1 MYLRTNL
8 KDCSDQEIE
17 QVKNEITNSADAY
30 YALAENK
37 NLTLSSPDGKLE
49 EFIIKFLQTK
59 KIVYEII

>member
-8 KDCSDQEIE
+8 KDCSDHEIE
-17 QVKNEITNSADAY
+17 QVKNEITNSADVY
-30 YALAENK
+30 YSLAENK
-37 NLTLSSPDGKLE
+37 NLTLSSPDGRLE